1 LLAIAALSRS
11 DGSLAQA
18 ICGCT
23 LPPRPRV
30 GAGDNVFLADEFS
43 EHDDAIGYHFRVLDE
58 VGGAS
63 FRATHR
69 QVSLSG
75 LQRNHINH
83 KAVFHITFQHAL
95 IRFVDI
101 LILDHF
107 DI

>member
-1 LLAIAALSRS
+1 MELNSKVPVRDERRAF
-11 DGSLAQA
+11 QA
-18 ICGCT
+18 HAG
-23 LPPRPRV
+23 PRV